1 MGIAEQVKELRQY
14 VEAYEKQPFG
24 REVEGTVKVLSD
36 AADTIEAL
44 SANLQAANM
53 EWSAEDCGEWI
64 PCKKRLPE
72 KDTDVLIRYYN
83 SKEGKSITD
92 IAWIDEDGN
101 WKLTREEAGYFPPN
115 FKKEIK
121 KWMPLPED

>member
-1 MGIAEQVKELRQY
+1 MSVVNELIKKLREIANCYYGEIRNY
-14 VEAYEKQPFG
+14 VSTIEE
-24 REVEGTVKVLSD
+24 

-44 SANLQAANM
+44 SAQLQAANM
-53 EWSAEDCGEWI
+53 ERSADCGGWI

-92 IAWIDEDGN
+92 IAWIDEDEN